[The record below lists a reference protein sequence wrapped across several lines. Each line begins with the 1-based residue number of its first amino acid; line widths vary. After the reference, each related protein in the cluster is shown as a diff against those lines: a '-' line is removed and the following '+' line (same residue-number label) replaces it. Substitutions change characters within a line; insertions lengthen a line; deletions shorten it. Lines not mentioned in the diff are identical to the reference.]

1 MNQEINKELEGFK
14 EFTKESPNIKLP
26 NSLKRKIGIKTF
38 SDLTEEVL
46 RRKLAENLIS
56 KNKYGK

>member
-38 SDLTEEVL
+38 TDSTEEVL
-46 RRKLAENLIS
+46 RKKLVNTFNS